1 MMLRTM
7 LAALGLALAAAAP
20 GAALAQSKADA
31 AKDAAKEKARR
42 QALQAQVRSYRCITK
57 GGRKYYG
64 ATVPQQCTGELVE
77 ALSGQGMVLFR
88 IEPPLTPEQRAAQA
102 AEAEKAA
109 SAEEARRE
117 AEAAARV
124 QSRRD
129 QALLQTYSSEKDI
142 EMVRRRA
149 LADNQAAAAQ
159 VDKRIAMLKQ
169 RQDKFSRDAA
179 KYSKTGEAPPS
190 QFEQD
195 VRAVAYDLSLQE
207 QLLESRRK
215 EAAAINARYDE
226 EIRKYRQLT
235 GGPKK

>member
-1 MMLRTM
+1 MHLKPM
-7 LAALGLALAAAAP
+7 LAALALSFAAAAP
-20 GAALAQSKADA
+20 APAQAPSKT
-31 AKDAAKEKARR
+31 DAAKEKARI

-77 ALSGQGMVLFR
+77 ALSSQGTVLFR
-88 IEPPLTPEQRAAQA
+88 IEPPLTAEQRAAQA

-109 SAEEARRE
+109 AAEEAKRD

-124 QSRRD
+124 QARRD
-129 QALLQTYSSEKDI
+129 QALLQTYAGEKDI
-142 EMVRRRA
+142 EMVRQRA
-149 LADNQAAAAQ
+149 LADNRAAAAQ
-159 VDKRIAMLKQ
+159 VEARIAQLKQ
-169 RQDKFSRDAA
+169 RQDKLA
-179 KYSKTGEAPPS
+179 KEALKYKAGAAPPPH

-215 EAAAINARYDE
+215 EASAINARYDL
-226 EIRKYRQLT
+226 EIRKYRELT
-235 GGPKK
+235 GGAKAARK